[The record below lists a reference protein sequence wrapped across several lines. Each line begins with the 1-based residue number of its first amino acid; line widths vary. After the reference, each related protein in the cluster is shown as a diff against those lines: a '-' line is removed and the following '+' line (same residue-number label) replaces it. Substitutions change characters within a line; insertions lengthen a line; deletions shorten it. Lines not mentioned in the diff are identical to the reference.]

1 MAKELYD
8 GIYSSHKLVFIER
21 IEKNIEYYL
30 NNRILEVKRLQQEL
44 YCVLDKSNLIAV
56 LKELKENPEFDIQVI
71 NSINLFKSDGRYCLL
86 IGLSSVANNYSML
99 LKVLL
104 SSGTDGG
111 SRQEYKEILPAI
123 VQIFKTAEFYMS
135 RENIKQSYND
145 VIFESQAADGFDGF
159 DIFLSTDYDT
169 ISRACLDTAV
179 SRVLPQDFNIN
190 SSLFDLQTSV
200 SRYDY
205 SAGIFPELCL
215 CLAVEEL
222 LKIKVSR
229 RVQYIRILLSE
240 LYRISSHIYFLS
252 RISKVIGADMAHN
265 LSLLEREHVL
275 RMLETITGAR
285 INPNFIKI
293 GGIKKDFTPQT
304 ITNVKEG
311 LPGILKAVYRLETL
325 LLDNSIITAKLKN
338 TGVADKDI
346 VLACGVTG
354 PNLRASGARY
364 DIRKNRNLMLYKDIS
379 FLVAIGKYG
388 DCLERLQIRFR
399 EIYQS
404 IKIID
409 QIVNELPDEYIK
421 KPVDISE
428 IELEYSEMISSV
440 ECPHGVFKI
449 FIELKGSQVLNLIVL
464 GPSKN
469 SLYLAERILPGNRVE
484 DVEIILASLDINSG
498 ELMSQ

>member
-21 IEKNIEYYL
+21 IEKNIDYYL
-30 NNRILEVKRLQQEL
+30 KNRILEVKRLQQEL
-44 YCVLDKSNLIAV
+44 FCVLNKSNLIAV

-71 NSINLFKSDGRYCLL
+71 NSINLIKSNGRYCLL
-86 IGLSSVANNYSML
+86 MDLSSVANNYSML

-104 SSGTDGG
+104 NSGTDDD
-111 SRQEYKEILPAI
+111 SRQEYNEIQPAI
-123 VQIFKTAEFYMS
+123 VQIFKSAEFYMS
-135 RENIKQSYND
+135 RDKLKQSYND
-145 VIFESQAADGFDGF
+145 AVFESQVFDGFDSF
-159 DIFLSTDYDT
+159 DIFLSTDYD
-169 ISRACLDTAV
+169 IINRAYLDTAI
-179 SRVLPQDFNIN
+179 SRVLPQDLNKD
-190 SSLFDLQTSV
+190 SSLFDLQTSI

-229 RVQYIRILLSE
+229 RVQYIRVLLSE
-240 LYRISSHIYFLS
+240 LYRISSHIYFIS
-252 RISKVIGADMAHN
+252 RIAKVIGADMAYN
-265 LSLLEREHVL
+265 FSLLEREHVL
-275 RMLETITGAR
+275 RMLETITGSR

-293 GGIKKDFTPQT
+293 GGIKKDFTPET
-304 ITNVKEG
+304 IISIKGG
-311 LPGILKAVYRLETL
+311 LSGILKAVYKLETL

-338 TGVADKDI
+338 TGAADKD
-346 VLACGVTG
+346 VALACGVTG

-388 DCLERLQIRFR
+388 DSLERVQIRFR

-409 QIVNELPDEYIK
+409 QIISDLPDEYIR

-428 IELEYSEMISSV
+428 VELEYSEMVSSV

-449 FIELKGSQVLNLIVL
+449 FIELKNNRVLNLVVL

-469 SLYLAERILPGNRVE
+469 SIYLAERILPGNRVE

-498 ELMSQ
+498 ELMS

>member
-8 GIYSSHKLVFIER
+8 GIYSSNKLVFIER
-21 IEKNIEYYL
+21 IEKNIDYYL
-30 NNRILEVKRLQQEL
+30 RDMILEVKRLQQEL
-44 YCVLDKSNLIAV
+44 FCVLNKSSLIAV
-56 LKELKENPEFDIQVI
+56 LRELKENPEFDIQVI
-71 NSINLFKSDGRYCLL
+71 NSVNLFKSNGRFCLL
-86 IGLSSVANNYSML
+86 MDLSSVANNYSML

-104 SSGTDGG
+104 NSGTDEG

-123 VQIFKTAEFYMS
+123 VQIYKAAEFYMS
-135 RENIKQSYND
+135 RNNLKQSYND
-145 VIFESQAADGFDGF
+145 VVLEGQVVDGFDSF
-159 DIFLSTDYDT
+159 DIFLSTDYD
-169 ISRACLDTAV
+169 IVSRAYLDSTI
-179 SRVLPQDFNIN
+179 SRVLPQDFNKD
-190 SSLFDLQTSV
+190 SSLFDLLTSV

-240 LYRISSHIYFLS
+240 LYRISSHIYFMS
-252 RISKVIGADMAHN
+252 RIAKVIGADIAHN

-275 RMLETITGAR
+275 RILETITGSR

-304 ITNVKEG
+304 ITNVKDG
-311 LPGILKAVYRLETL
+311 LSGILKSVYRLETL

-338 TGVADKDI
+338 TGAADKDI

-388 DCLERLQIRFR
+388 DCLERVQIRFR

-409 QIVNELPDEYIK
+409 QIVSDLPDEYIK

-428 IELEYSEMISSV
+428 MELEYSEMISSV

-449 FIELKGSQVLNLIVL
+449 FIELKDNRVLNLVVL

-469 SLYLAERILPGNRVE
+469 SLYLAEKILPGNRIE
-484 DVEIILASLDINSG
+484 DVELILASLDINSG
-498 ELMSQ
+498 ELMS

>member
-1 MAKELYD
+1 MAKELYN

-21 IEKNIEYYL
+21 IEKNIDHYL
-30 NNRILEVKRLQQEL
+30 KNRILEVKRLEQEL
-44 YCVLDKSNLIAV
+44 FCVLSKSNLTAV

-71 NSINLFKSDGRYCLL
+71 NSINLFKSNGTYCLL
-86 IGLSSVANNYSML
+86 IDLSSVVNNYSIL

-104 SSGTDGG
+104 NSATDES

-123 VQIFKTAEFYMS
+123 VQIFKAAEFYMS
-135 RENIKQSYND
+135 RNNLMQSYND
-145 VIFESQAADGFDGF
+145 VVFKNQVFDGLDGF
-159 DIFLSTDYDT
+159 DIFLSTDYDIIKKAYFDTT
-169 ISRACLDTAV
+169 I
-179 SRVLPQDFNIN
+179 SRVLPQNLNKSFN
-190 SSLFDLQTSV
+190 LFDLQTSI

-222 LKIKVSR
+222 LRIKVSK

-240 LYRISSHIYFLS
+240 LYRISSHIYF
-252 RISKVIGADMAHN
+252 ISGIAKIIGADMAYSF
-265 LSLLEREHVL
+265 SLLEREHVL
-275 RMLETITGAR
+275 RILETITGSR

-293 GGIKKDFTPQT
+293 GGIKKDFKPET
-304 ITNVKEG
+304 IINIKSS
-311 LPGILKAVYRLETL
+311 LSGILKSVYRLETL

-338 TGVADKDI
+338 TGAADKD
-346 VLACGVTG
+346 VALACGVTG

-364 DIRKNRNLMLYKDIS
+364 DIRKNRNLMLYKDLS

-388 DCLERLQIRFR
+388 DCLERVQIRFR

-409 QIVNELPDEYIK
+409 QAINDLPDEYIK

-428 IELEYSEMISSV
+428 IELEYSEMISCV

-449 FIELKGSQVLNLIVL
+449 FIEMKNNKVLNLVIL

-469 SLYLAERILPGNRVE
+469 SIYLAEKILPGNRVE

-498 ELMSQ
+498 ELMS

>member
-21 IEKNIEYYL
+21 IEKNIDYYL
-30 NNRILEVKRLQQEL
+30 KNRILEVKRLQQEL
-44 YCVLDKSNLIAV
+44 FCVLNKSSLIAV

-71 NSINLFKSDGRYCLL
+71 NSINLFKSNGRYCLL
-86 IGLSSVANNYSML
+86 IDLSSVANNYSML

-104 SSGTDGG
+104 NSGTDDG
-111 SRQEYKEILPAI
+111 SRQEYKEIMPAI
-123 VQIFKTAEFYMS
+123 VQIFKAAEFYMS
-135 RENIKQSYND
+135 RDNLKQSYND
-145 VIFESQAADGFDGF
+145 VVFESQVIDGFDSF
-159 DIFLSTDYDT
+159 DIFLSTDYD
-169 ISRACLDTAV
+169 IINRAYLDTEI
-179 SRVLPQDFNIN
+179 SRVLTRHLNKD
-190 SSLFDLQTSV
+190 SSLFELQTSI

-240 LYRISSHIYFLS
+240 LYRISSHIYFIS
-252 RISKVIGADMAHN
+252 RIAKVIGADMAHN
-265 LSLLEREHVL
+265 FSLLEREHVL
-275 RMLETITGAR
+275 RILETITGSR

-293 GGIKKDFTPQT
+293 GGIKKDFTPET
-304 ITNVKEG
+304 IINIKNG
-311 LPGILKAVYRLETL
+311 LSRILKSVYRLETL

-338 TGVADKDI
+338 TGAADKDI
-346 VLACGVTG
+346 ALACGVTG

-388 DCLERLQIRFR
+388 DCLERVQIRFR

-409 QIVNELPDEYIK
+409 QIVNDLPDEYIK

-428 IELEYSEMISSV
+428 IELEYSEMVSSV

-449 FIELKGSQVLNLIVL
+449 FIELKNNRVLNLVVL

-469 SLYLAERILPGNRVE
+469 SIYLAERILPGNRVE

-498 ELMSQ
+498 ELMS

>member
-21 IEKNIEYYL
+21 IEKNIDHYL
-30 NNRILEVKRLQQEL
+30 KNSILEVKRLQQEL
-44 YCVLDKSNLIAV
+44 FCVLNKSSLITV

-71 NSINLFKSDGRYCLL
+71 NSINLYKSNGRYCML
-86 IGLSSVANNYSML
+86 IDLSSVANNYSML

-104 SSGTDGG
+104 NSGTDDG

-123 VQIFKTAEFYMS
+123 VQIFKAAEFYMS
-135 RENIKQSYND
+135 RNNLMQSCND
-145 VIFESQAADGFDGF
+145 VVFESQVFDGFDSF
-159 DIFLSTDYDT
+159 DIFLSTDYD
-169 ISRACLDTAV
+169 IINNAYLDTAI
-179 SRVLPQDFNIN
+179 SRVLPQDFNKG

-240 LYRISSHIYFLS
+240 LYRISSHIYFIS
-252 RISKVIGADMAHN
+252 RIAKVIGADMAYN
-265 LSLLEREHVL
+265 FSLLEREHVL
-275 RMLETITGAR
+275 RVLETITGSR

-293 GGIKKDFTPQT
+293 GGIKKDFNPET
-304 ITNVKEG
+304 IVSIKDS
-311 LPGILKAVYRLETL
+311 LSGILKAVYRLETL

-338 TGVADKDI
+338 TGVADKD
-346 VLACGVTG
+346 VALACGVTG

-364 DIRKNRNLMLYKDIS
+364 DIRKNRNLLLYKDVS

-388 DCLERLQIRFR
+388 DCLERVQIRFR

-404 IKIID
+404 VKIID
-409 QIVNELPDEYIK
+409 QIASDLPDEYMR
-421 KPVDISE
+421 KPIDISE
-428 IELEYSEMISSV
+428 IELEYSEMVSNV

-449 FIELKGSQVLNLIVL
+449 FIEIKDNRVLNFIVL
-464 GPSKN
+464 GPSRN
-469 SLYLAERILPGNRVE
+469 SLYLAEKILPGNRVE

-498 ELMSQ
+498 ELMS

>member
-21 IEKNIEYYL
+21 IEKNIERYL
-30 NNRILEVKRLQQEL
+30 KNSILEVKRLQQEL
-44 YCVLDKSNLIAV
+44 FCVLNKSSLITV

-71 NSINLFKSDGRYCLL
+71 NSINLYKSNGRYCML
-86 IGLSSVANNYSML
+86 IDLSSVANNYSML

-104 SSGTDGG
+104 NSGTDDG

-123 VQIFKTAEFYMS
+123 VQIFKAAEFYMS
-135 RENIKQSYND
+135 RNNLMQSCND
-145 VIFESQAADGFDGF
+145 VVFESQVFDGFDSF
-159 DIFLSTDYDT
+159 DIFLSTDYD
-169 ISRACLDTAV
+169 IINNAYLDTAI
-179 SRVLPQDFNIN
+179 SRVLPQDFNKG

-240 LYRISSHIYFLS
+240 LYRISSHIYFIS
-252 RISKVIGADMAHN
+252 RIAKVIGADMAYN
-265 LSLLEREHVL
+265 FSLLEREHVL
-275 RMLETITGAR
+275 RVLETITGSR

-293 GGIKKDFTPQT
+293 GGIKKDFNPET
-304 ITNVKEG
+304 IVSIKDS
-311 LPGILKAVYRLETL
+311 LSGILKAVYRLETL

-338 TGVADKDI
+338 TGVADKD
-346 VLACGVTG
+346 VALACGVTG

-364 DIRKNRNLMLYKDIS
+364 DIRKNRNLLLYKDVS

-388 DCLERLQIRFR
+388 DCLERVQIRFR

-404 IKIID
+404 VKIID
-409 QIVNELPDEYIK
+409 QIASDLPDEYMR
-421 KPVDISE
+421 KPIDISE
-428 IELEYSEMISSV
+428 IELEYSEMVSNV
-440 ECPHGVFKI
+440 ECPHGVFKT
-449 FIELKGSQVLNLIVL
+449 FIEIKDNRVLNFIVL
-464 GPSKN
+464 GPSRN
-469 SLYLAERILPGNRVE
+469 SLYLAEKILPGNRVE

-498 ELMSQ
+498 ELMS

>member
-21 IEKNIEYYL
+21 IEKNIDYYL
-30 NNRILEVKRLQQEL
+30 KNRILEVKRLQQEL
-44 YCVLDKSNLIAV
+44 FCVLNKFSLISV

-71 NSINLFKSDGRYCLL
+71 NSINLFKSNGRYCLL
-86 IGLSSVANNYSML
+86 IGLSSVANNYSMF

-104 SSGTDGG
+104 NSGTDDG
-111 SRQEYKEILPAI
+111 SRQEYKEILPEI
-123 VQIFKTAEFYMS
+123 VQIFKAAEFYMS
-135 RENIKQSYND
+135 RHDLTHSYND
-145 VIFESQAADGFDGF
+145 VVFESQVFDGFDSF
-159 DIFLSTDYDT
+159 DIFLSTDYD
-169 ISRACLDTAV
+169 IIKRAYLDSAI
-179 SRVLPQDFNIN
+179 SRVLPQDFNKDF
-190 SSLFDLQTSV
+190 SLFDLQTSV

-240 LYRISSHIYFLS
+240 LYRISNHIYFIA
-252 RISKVIGADMAHN
+252 RIAKVIGADMSYN
-265 LSLLEREHVL
+265 FSLLEREHVL
-275 RMLETITGAR
+275 RILETVTGSR

-293 GGIKKDFTPQT
+293 GGIKKDFKPETT
-304 ITNVKEG
+304 ANIKG
-311 LPGILKAVYRLETL
+311 SLSGILKAVYRLETL
-325 LLDNSIITAKLKN
+325 LLDNSIITAKLKD
-338 TGVADKDI
+338 TGVADKD
-346 VLACGVTG
+346 VALACGATG

-364 DIRKNRNLMLYKDIS
+364 DIRKNRNLMLYKDLS
-379 FLVAIGKYG
+379 FLVAQGKYG
-388 DCLERLQIRFR
+388 DCLERVQIRFR

-409 QIVNELPDEYIK
+409 QIASDLPDEYIK

-428 IELEYSEMISSV
+428 IELEHSEMVSSV

-449 FIELKGSQVLNLIVL
+449 FIEMKDNRVLNLIVL
-464 GPSKN
+464 GPSRN
-469 SLYLAERILPGNRVE
+469 SLYLAEKILPGNRVE
-484 DVEIILASLDINSG
+484 DVELILASLDICSG
-498 ELMSQ
+498 ELMS